1 LAWRVS
7 EEGFLKNSKTISNL
21 KVRLGWGQT
30 GNPSLPVDFIYLAK
44 YTPGASSAAYQFG
57 NTFINTLRPEG
68 YNAEIKWETQTTQN
82 VGIDFGFANNRINGS
97 VDIYNKKTEN
107 LINYIPLAAGTN
119 LTNFMWSNVGNME
132 NKGFEIMLNAQIINK
147 PNFTWDFGVTFAQ
160 NKNTITKLLQV
171 QDSNYLG
178 VAGGGISGGVGNN
191 IQLNSV
197 GNSINSFYAYQQVYD
212 ASGKPI
218 EGVYVDKNGD
228 GVVDAKDKSLY
239 KSSEPTQILG
249 FTNNIRYNKWTLNM
263 TLRANM
269 GQYIYN
275 NNASNLGTM
284 QNIYNSAGYLNN
296 VHSSVLT
303 TNFQAPQYWS
313 NYYIENGS
321 FLRMDNINLGYNV
334 GSIFNKK
341 ASLRLSAI
349 VQNAFVITKYSGID
363 PEVSSGID
371 NNKYPRPRIFSLGA
385 NLQF

>member
-1 LAWRVS
+1 
-7 EEGFLKNSKTISNL
+7 
-21 KVRLGWGQT
+21 
-30 GNPSLPVDFIYLAK
+30 
-44 YTPGASSAAYQFG
+44 
-57 NTFINTLRPEG
+57 
-68 YNAEIKWETQTTQN
+68 
-82 VGIDFGFANNRINGS
+82 
-97 VDIYNKKTEN
+97 
-107 LINYIPLAAGTN
+107 
-119 LTNFMWSNVGNME
+119 
-132 NKGFEIMLNAQIINK
+132 
-147 PNFTWDFGVTFAQ
+147 
-160 NKNTITKLLQV
+160 
-171 QDSNYLG
+171 
-178 VAGGGISGGVGNN
+178 
-191 IQLNSV
+191 
-197 GNSINSFYAYQQVYD
+197 
-212 ASGKPI
+212 
-218 EGVYVDKNGD
+218 
-228 GVVDAKDKSLY
+228 
-239 KSSEPTQILG
+239 
-249 FTNNIRYNKWTLNM
+249 
-263 TLRANM
+263 M